1 MGYHNG
7 VVEPPNNRCVAV
19 DYVYGSKEKHYC
31 HASPVVPGTR
41 YCQAHRDRGTGVN
54 ELKYAETHSA
64 GNMVVPAPQ
73 DSHIYDK
80 VEAMVE
86 RVLEF
91 EEDARGA
98 YKRLEVEDRR
108 YVDSNG
114 SEQLRSEVA
123 VYERALDRS
132 ARVLREVTKL
142 GIESQIVRINQEQM
156 ELLKN
161 AVNAT
166 LISLGLSR
174 QEMNRAR
181 KLIAEKLREY
191 DMDPVQVREEESNV
205 LQLEKVKATK
215 RSSNG
220 DGDE

>member
-7 VVEPPNNRCVAV
+7 VVEPTDNRCVAV
-19 DYVYGSKEKHYC
+19 DYQY
-31 HASPVVPGTR
+31 GTR
-41 YCQAHRDRGTGVN
+41 KKFYCQNYNRPGSRYCEDHKDRGTGVN

-73 DSHIYDK
+73 ESHIYDK
-80 VEAMVE
+80 VEAMLE
-86 RVLEF
+86 RVLAF
-91 EEDARGA
+91 EEDAREA
-98 YKRLEVEDRR
+98 YNRLDVEDRR

-123 VYERALDRS
+123 VLERALDRS

-166 LISLGLSR
+166 LVGLGLSR

-181 KLIAEKLREY
+181 KLMAEKLREY
-191 DMDPVQVREEESNV
+191 DMDPVQVREEQSNV
-205 LQLEKVKATK
+205 LSIENA
-215 RSSNG
+215 RG
-220 DGDE
+220 DK